1 MKKLLLILLSI
12 TLFSCSKASST
23 HRLRVV
29 TFAMDNEY
37 RYVSPNNVAMYLNHT
52 TCICFPDSIY
62 GYNTNPT
69 FELDNVEEGTEL
81 HIVTFTNAG
90 EQAQYKTI
98 VVYLDGKVIYNS
110 YNKLTI
116 DAIVTIQ

>member
-69 FELDNVEEGTEL
+69 FELDNVEEGAEL

-90 EQAQYKTI
+90 EQPQYKTI

>member
-37 RYVSPNNVAMYLNHT
+37 RYVRPNNVAMYLNHT

-69 FELDNVEEGTEL
+69 FELDNIEEGTEL

-90 EQAQYKTI
+90 EQPQYKTI

-116 DAIVTIQ
+116 DAIVTLN

>member
-90 EQAQYKTI
+90 EQPQYKTI

-110 YNKLTI
+110 YNKITI

>member
-12 TLFSCSKASST
+12 NLFSCSKASST

-37 RYVSPNNVAMYLNHT
+37 RYVSPNNVAMYLNRT

-90 EQAQYKTI
+90 EQPQYKTI

-116 DAIVTIQ
+116 DAIVTLN

>member
-1 MKKLLLILLSI
+1 MKHKLLLLLS
-12 TLFSCSKASST
+12 TVLFSCTKAQST
-23 HRLRVV
+23 HKLRVV

-81 HIVTFTNAG
+81 HIVSFTNAG
-90 EQAQYKTI
+90 EQSQYKTI

>member
-12 TLFSCSKASST
+12 ALFSCSKASST

>member
-1 MKKLLLILLSI
+1 
-12 TLFSCSKASST
+12 
-23 HRLRVV
+23 
-29 TFAMDNEY
+29 
-37 RYVSPNNVAMYLNHT
+37 
-52 TCICFPDSIY
+52 
-62 GYNTNPT
+62 
-69 FELDNVEEGTEL
+69 LDNVEEGAEL

-90 EQAQYKTI
+90 EQPQYKTI